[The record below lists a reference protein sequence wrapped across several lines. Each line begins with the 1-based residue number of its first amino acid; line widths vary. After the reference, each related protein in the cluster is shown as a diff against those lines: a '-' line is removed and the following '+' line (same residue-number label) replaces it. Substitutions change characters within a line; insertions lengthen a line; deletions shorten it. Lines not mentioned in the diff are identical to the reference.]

1 VPTDV
6 VVFVAVLV
14 VVAVV
19 IGLPAAV
26 IGVCRS
32 VRHRRHLRGID
43 VDQPVT
49 IHVTPSVRRHRR
61 CRLVWGGGRHVG

>member
-1 VPTDV
+1 MPTDV

-26 IGVCRS
+26 IGIWRS
-32 VRHRRHLRGID
+32 VQHRRHLHGID
-43 VDQPVT
+43 ADQPVR
-49 IHVTPSVRRHRR
+49 IAPAVRRHRR